1 MKKILTLLLIT
12 AAINGYAQTNNTSS
26 KPNIILILA
35 DDLGYSDIGAY
46 GSEIKT
52 PNLDRLATEG
62 LRLKEFYNNSIC
74 APTRASLL
82 TGQYQHKAGVGY
94 FANDLGSP
102 AYQGYLNKESL
113 TLAEVLKGAGYTTL
127 MAGKW
132 HVSGKGQSLPWQ
144 RGFDHSLL
152 SENGSYFDQGDYNG
166 GPKRPY
172 FEDGKPYPLEA
183 GKYYQTDVITEH
195 AVKYL
200 NEQGKDKKPFFLYLA
215 YTAPHWPLQALPE
228 DIAKYKG
235 RYDKGWDDLRKER
248 FAKQKELGIVDKDA
262 VLSAK
267 DADIYD
273 WSRLSYDQRS
283 QWTAKMEVFAA
294 MVDRMDQG
302 IGQVL
307 DKLKQTGQD
316 KNTLVIFI
324 SDNGAPAEDLVKWHN
339 GATRNTGPVGTI
351 GSYESQG
358 KNWSYASN
366 TPFLAFKDY
375 VYEGGISSP
384 FIAWY
389 PSKIKPGTISK
400 GTGHLIDLAPTFYEL
415 AGASYPKKYK
425 DIVPNALPGKSLL
438 PVLYGQDN
446 EVKRGEPLFWE
457 RAGNRAV
464 RDGKWKLESHYPSYT
479 WELYD
484 VESDRGET
492 RDIARFNHDVVSR
505 LSIAYF
511 QWAKKVGS
519 VDFST
524 IEDREPQTMKDYRKS
539 KVQDVIAPG
548 GPGLQ

>member
-1 MKKILTLLLIT
+1 M
-12 AAINGYAQTNNTSS
+12 
-26 KPNIILILA
+26 
-35 DDLGYSDIGAY
+35 
-46 GSEIKT
+46 
-52 PNLDRLATEG
+52 
-62 LRLKEFYNNSIC
+62 
-74 APTRASLL
+74 
-82 TGQYQHKAGVGY
+82 
-94 FANDLGSP
+94 
-102 AYQGYLNKESL
+102 
-113 TLAEVLKGAGYTTL
+113 
-127 MAGKW
+127 
-132 HVSGKGQSLPWQ
+132 
-144 RGFDHSLL
+144 
-152 SENGSYFDQGDYNG
+152 
-166 GPKRPY
+166 
-172 FEDGKPYPLEA
+172 
-183 GKYYQTDVITEH
+183 
-195 AVKYL
+195 
-200 NEQGKDKKPFFLYLA
+200 
-215 YTAPHWPLQALPE
+215 
-228 DIAKYKG
+228 
-235 RYDKGWDDLRKER
+235 
-248 FAKQKELGIVDKDA
+248 
-262 VLSAK
+262 
-267 DADIYD
+267 
-273 WSRLSYDQRS
+273 
-283 QWTAKMEVFAA
+283 
-294 MVDRMDQG
+294 
-302 IGQVL
+302 
-307 DKLKQTGQD
+307 
-316 KNTLVIFI
+316 IFI

-415 AGASYPKKYK
+415 AAASYPKKYK

-492 RDIARFNHDVVSR
+492 RDVARFNHDVVSR

-539 KVQDVIAPG
+539 KLQDVIAPG